1 MTVDRVSEPAREA
14 HKGDVVME
22 GLVTGMLGA
31 LELVSDKAAKTPF
44 EPALAISDRLFRA
57 GYDNGIIFRAFT
69 DGTIGLAPALSCT
82 EADME
87 TLLVRLRRTLDN
99 VLDAKD
105 IRTAIRMPP
114 QGAIAVAQPG
124 LD

>member
-1 MTVDRVSEPAREA
+1 MRSSATVIPIPAF
-14 HKGDVVME
+14 
-22 GLVTGMLGA
+22 
-31 LELVSDKAAKTPF
+31 S
-44 EPALAISDRLFRA
+44 ALAISDRLFRA
-57 GYDNGIIFRAFT
+57 GYNNGIIFRAFM

-82 EADME
+82 EAEM
-87 TLLVRLRRTLDN
+87 RRTLDN
-99 VLDAKD
+99 VLDPKD